1 MLSLWL
7 SREDSTTER
16 LPFLRTEA
24 TEEWSEFG
32 TIRQIMSSVHGTDPQ
47 GGSCKRHRKSE
58 HCECIP
64 DMGLEVIIYN
74 EEVGVLL

>member
-1 MLSLWL
+1 MLSLWH

-32 TIRQIMSSVHGTDPQ
+32 TIRQIMCSVHGRT
-47 GGSCKRHRKSE
+47 KRVDHARDIGNQNIVSAFQ
-58 HCECIP
+58 IW
-64 DMGLEVIIYN
+64 D
-74 EEVGVLL
+74 